1 MISSV
6 KAAFQLE
13 IKIIQFKTSTL
24 FQFRFESLLVDDK
37 RIHADNFS
45 FNFIAL
51 KCHAKT
57 NELSV
62 FECICFIAFESM
74 RENRDD
80 HWLNRT

>member
-13 IKIIQFKTSTL
+13 IKIIQFKSSTV

-57 NELSV
+57 NELSGSH
-62 FECICFIAFESM
+62 AFVLLHLSQCGKTEM
-74 RENRDD
+74 IIG
-80 HWLNRT
+80 